1 MRRFYKTE
9 KGKRIIWEKGSIE
22 KMLLLGRNELT
33 FVGQSDKN
41 YKLKTGL
48 YLKEEKPD
56 AHVNLLNA
64 TPLEF
69 QISSNWILHD

>member
-1 MRRFYKTE
+1 
-9 KGKRIIWEKGSIE
+9 
-22 KMLLLGRNELT
+22 MLLLGRNELT